1 MEYPLTGISKYMM
14 KPTTYNECIETN
26 NVHIRQENRAKAISL
41 RKTAQA
47 RQEFLNQ
54 TITAKNA
61 NFIFEGLYS
70 CLLEILHAHLIEQG
84 IHIENHIC
92 IGYYLRDELN
102 KQKFY
107 REFDTC
113 RYKRNG
119 LVYYGEQMPEKTARK
134 SIQTLQQLITQ
145 ATQLIS

>member
-1 MEYPLTGISKYMM
+1 M
-14 KPTTYNECIETN
+14 KPTTYNECVENN
-26 NVHIRQENRAKAISL
+26 NVRTRQPDKAKALSL
-41 RKTAQA
+41 QKTAQA

-54 TITAKNA
+54 TITTKNA

-70 CLLEILHAHLIEQG
+70 CLLELLHAHLIEQG

-92 IGYYLRDELN
+92 VGYYLRDKLN

-107 REFDTC
+107 REFDDC

-119 LVYYGEQMPEKTARK
+119 LVYYGEQMPEKTARQ
-134 SIQTLQQLITQ
+134 SIHILQQLITQ
-145 ATQLIS
+145 AKQLTSF